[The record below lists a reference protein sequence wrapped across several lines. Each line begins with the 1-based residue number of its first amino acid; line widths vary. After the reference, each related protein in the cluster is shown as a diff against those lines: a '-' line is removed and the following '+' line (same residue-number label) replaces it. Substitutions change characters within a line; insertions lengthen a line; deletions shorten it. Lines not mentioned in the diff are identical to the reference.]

1 MPIKNTP
8 KFTFSDL
15 DAMNR
20 EIIGELAREN
30 QITRLACYRL
40 SGQAATLILDTCEE
54 PSIAWPA
61 IINTAN
67 YYCTLKNR
75 PHLTFG
81 WQATAN
87 NEIKKCPALRG
98 TKSYLPPQDPWATKI
113 LFIVKKK
120 ARSSGEIGSL
130 DGFLEALARKF
141 HFWLASDE
149 LRHFIDD
156 TTIQEQGRA
165 FGSQVSH
172 IVSHEI
178 RNPVMNLLSLA
189 QSHLIVW
196 KDSGAEVQ
204 QFAAEVEVYTQR
216 IWDVIQKLELLEANG
231 KDDFRPAEVAKE
243 VDLKELVSL
252 ECAKWSTSPPNV
264 LNQDKTTSNRLRIS
278 MADGRLLISGL
289 PSLIKISVREVLQN
303 AFMYSAGTPITVA
316 LYHAG
321 ENIILDISDE
331 GAPIPPGQEELM
343 FMRYY
348 QGQKSPSNKSSI
360 TRGLGL
366 GLYLARFIC
375 TYHNAQLIFVRG
387 VGKKGVFRFIWP
399 ENRRESK
406 AS

>member
-1 MPIKNTP
+1 VPIKTNH

-15 DAMNR
+15 DSMNR
-20 EIIGELAREN
+20 EILRELARDN

-40 SGQAATLILDTCEE
+40 SGQNATLILDTCED
-54 PSIAWPA
+54 PSISWPA
-61 IINTAN
+61 IISSTN

-81 WQATAN
+81 WQATPN
-87 NEIKKCPALRG
+87 NEIKKYSALRG
-98 TKSYLPPQDPWATKI
+98 TKSYLPPQEPWATKV
-113 LFIVKKK
+113 LFIVEKKG
-120 ARSSGEIGSL
+120 RSSVEISSL

-156 TTIQEQGRA
+156 TTIQGQNRA

-172 IVSHEI
+172 IVNHEI
-178 RNPVMNLLSLA
+178 RNPVMNLMSLA
-189 QSHLIVW
+189 QTHLILW
-196 KDSGAEVQ
+196 KDSGAEVE
-204 QFAAEVEVYTQR
+204 QFASEVEAYTQR

-231 KDDFRPAEVAKE
+231 KEDFRPAEVAKD
-243 VDLKELVSL
+243 VDLKALISL
-252 ECAKWSTSPPNV
+252 ECAIWSSSPPSYQK
-264 LNQDKTTSNRLRIS
+264 QDKIAANRLQVS
-278 MADGRLLISGL
+278 MADGSLIISGS
-289 PSLIKISVREVLQN
+289 PSLIKMAVREVLQN
-303 AFMYSAGTPITVA
+303 AFMYSAGTPITLS

-331 GAPIPPGQEELM
+331 GLPIPPGQEELM

-348 QGQKSPSNKSSI
+348 QGQNSPINKSSL

-375 TYHNAQLIFVRG
+375 AIHNAQLIFVRG

-399 ENRRESK
+399 ENKPASK